1 MSEMN
6 NTLGGVNNR
15 IDIAEGK
22 VSGLEGLA
30 VEAIQSETEKTRLK
44 ISEQHSFLLCCSLIL
59 SLVFSQ
65 TQLIQIL
72 HRTKRKF

>member
-44 ISEQHSFLLCCSLIL
+44 ISEQHS
-59 SLVFSQ
+59 
-65 TQLIQIL
+65 
-72 HRTKRKF
+72 RKLWTV